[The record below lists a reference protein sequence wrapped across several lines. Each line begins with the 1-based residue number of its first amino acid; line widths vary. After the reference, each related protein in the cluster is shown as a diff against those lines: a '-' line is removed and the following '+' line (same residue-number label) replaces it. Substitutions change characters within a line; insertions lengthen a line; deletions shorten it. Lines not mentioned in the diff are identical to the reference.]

1 MKTLTLAL
9 MIGTLV
15 AFAVPTANASDF
27 CLWTLADSDN
37 VTMRLGYGLG
47 DNIEGGVEYTLNTHS
62 DKPGSIWGVFGVYK
76 APEAIQFNQIFSND
90 WIPSLVG
97 TPYAGCSLSVDF
109 DSQNNNRTRVGPIAG
124 IILQDILVVEYF
136 YQFISDNLD
145 AYLDDEYILRIGL
158 HFEF

>member
-1 MKTLTLAL
+1 MCRKLTVVAIVLL
-9 MIGTLV
+9 MT
-15 AFAVPTANASDF
+15 AVTSASDF
-27 CLWTLADSDN
+27 CLWTLADSEN

-76 APEAIQFNQIFSND
+76 APEAIDFSRIFSND
-90 WIPSLVG
+90 FMPGLIG

-109 DSQNNNRTRVGPIAG
+109 DSQNDNRTRVGPIAG
-124 IILQDILVVEYF
+124 VIVQDILVVEYF
-136 YQFISDNLD
+136 YQFISDDLD
-145 AYLDDEYILRIGL
+145 AYLNDEYILRIGL